1 MQNKNSNLHKAK
13 RNKND
18 EFYTQYDDIEKEI
31 NAYLEFDLNTFKDKV
46 ILLPC
51 DDPEWS
57 NFTRYF
63 VQNFDKLGLKKLI
76 STSYAIDGGLG
87 KIFILDKNA
96 NSNGVDTN
104 NLKLEYLKGNG
115 DFRSNEIKALRDE
128 SDIIITNPPFSL
140 FREFISWVAE
150 GNNISFSLIANK
162 NCVTYKEVFPLIKDN
177 KLWLG
182 RTEWSGGMWFKT
194 IDENNVDKVINGIN
208 MKNVPSIWITNLDH
222 EKRHKPLQ
230 LMTMEDN
237 KKLNKKVIKSSE
249 IYQKY
254 DNYNAIE
261 VSYTSA
267 IPSDYSGEMGVPISF
282 LDKYCPEQFDIVKFR
297 KGDDERDLSINGKCS
312 YFRILIKHKNHLHK
326 TKT

>member
-1 MQNKNSNLHKAK
+1 MKAKNTNLHKAK

-31 NAYLEFDLNTFKDKV
+31 NAYLEFDSNTFKDKV
-46 ILLPC
+46 VLLPC

-87 KIFILDKNA
+87 KIFVLDKNA
-96 NSNGVDTN
+96 NNNDVDIN
-104 NLKLEYLKGNG
+104 NLKWEYLKGNG
-115 DFRSNEIKALRDE
+115 DFRSDEIKALRDE

-140 FREFISWVAE
+140 FREFIDWVAE

-194 IDENNVDKVINGIN
+194 VDENNVDKVINGIN
-208 MKNVPSIWITNLDH
+208 MKNVPSI
-222 EKRHKPLQ
+222 
-230 LMTMEDN
+230 
-237 KKLNKKVIKSSE
+237 
-249 IYQKY
+249 
-254 DNYNAIE
+254 
-261 VSYTSA
+261 
-267 IPSDYSGEMGVPISF
+267 
-282 LDKYCPEQFDIVKFR
+282 
-297 KGDDERDLSINGKCS
+297 
-312 YFRILIKHKNHLHK
+312 
-326 TKT
+326 